1 MLILSGQEMRWAS
14 SQLYLCICE
23 TRAIH
28 VVWDAYYCLLFVYLF
43 SVLRFVNISLNISL
57 SLF

>member
-28 VVWDAYYCLLFVYLF
+28 VVWVLTTVYCLFTYF
-43 SVLRFVNISLNISL
+43 QC
-57 SLF
+57 